1 MTLTSTL
8 ILHFL
13 VAGIIY
19 ALVCSYAA
27 SISLFVSLV
36 GVSVSYFISELWVRF
51 LKSKD
56 LVDDVTY
63 VKCISQISLRVVFI
77 LMFPVF
83 QIGNHYLEQAA
94 SHSGHHMT
102 VGNLSKTILFAHMI
116 LITLDLSVSVVRD
129 VMYIRKRGGF

>member
-8 ILHFL
+8 LLHFL
-13 VAGIIY
+13 AAGIIY
-19 ALVCSYAA
+19 ALVCGYAA
-27 SISLFVSLV
+27 SISLAVSLV
-36 GVSVSYFISELWVRF
+36 GISVSYLLSEVWVRF
-51 LKSKD
+51 LKAKE
-56 LVDDVTY
+56 LLDDVTY

-94 SHSGHHMT
+94 SHSGHYMT
-102 VGNLSKTILFAHMI
+102 VGILSKTILFAHMI
-116 LITLDLSVSVVRD
+116 LITLDLSVSVIRD